1 MKGILNMTTSPELTL
16 IELVRYDNWMN
27 QQLLTICMD
36 VDERLLSAEIP
47 GTYGSIRKT
56 FSHLINSQ
64 AEFLERIHGTS
75 PQPDFKWADKPTFA
89 QMAEYADTLNEA
101 FLDTIQNVPPTAN
114 VHEENET
121 WSFDYHAR
129 LIFMAQIY
137 HGIAHR
143 TDITTF
149 LTRHGVELPELDV
162 WGYQEAY
169 PDRFDARLVK
179 ISDQLK

>member
-1 MKGILNMTTSPELTL
+1 MDIQPEPTL
-16 IELVRYDNWMN
+16 MELVRYDNWMT
-27 QQLLTICMD
+27 QQLLALCME
-36 VDERLLSAEIP
+36 VDDEVVSADIP

-56 FSHLINSQ
+56 IVHLINSQ

-75 PQPDFKWADKPTFA
+75 PQPAFKWADKPTFA
-89 QMAEYADTLNEA
+89 QMAEYAITLSEA
-101 FLDTIQNVPPTAN
+101 FLDTIESVPPTAN

-129 LIFMAQIY
+129 LIYMSQIF

-162 WGYQEAY
+162 WGYQEAC
-169 PDRFDARLVK
+169 PDRFEAKLIKLTGD
-179 ISDQLK
+179 

>member
-1 MKGILNMTTSPELTL
+1 MTHTPESTL
-16 IELVRYDNWMN
+16 IEFIRYDNWMN
-27 QQLLTICMD
+27 QKLLAICAE
-36 VDERLLSAEIP
+36 VEENVVSAEIS
-47 GTYGSIRKT
+47 GTYGSIRHT
-56 FSHLINSQ
+56 FAHLINAQ
-64 AEFLERIHGTS
+64 AEFLHRIHGTS
-75 PQPDFKWADKPTFA
+75 PQPDFKWAEKPSFA
-89 QMAEYADTLNEA
+89 QMAEYAEILNKA

-121 WSFDYHAR
+121 WSFDYHVR

-169 PDRFDARLVK
+169 PDRFDAKLIK
-179 ISDQLK
+179 LAEQHPKG

>member
-1 MKGILNMTTSPELTL
+1 MDIQAEPTL
-16 IELVRYDNWMN
+16 IELVRYDNWMT
-27 QQLLTICMD
+27 QQLLGICME
-36 VDERLLSAEIP
+36 VDEEMVSAEIP

-56 FSHLINSQ
+56 LSHLINSQ

-75 PQPDFKWADKPTFA
+75 LQPAFKWADKPTFA

-101 FLDTIQNVPPTAN
+101 FLDTIERVSPTDN

-129 LIFMAQIY
+129 LIYMSQIF

-169 PDRFDARLVK
+169 PDRFEAKLIKLTGD
-179 ISDQLK
+179 

>member
-1 MKGILNMTTSPELTL
+1 MTPSPETTL
-16 IELVRYDNWMN
+16 IEFVRYDNWMN
-27 QQLLTICMD
+27 QQLLAICMD
-36 VDERLLSAEIP
+36 VDEGLLSAEIP

-75 PQPDFKWADKPTFA
+75 PQPAFKWADKPSFA

-101 FLDTIQNVPPTAN
+101 FLDTIHSVPPTAN

-129 LIFMAQIY
+129 LIFMSQIY

-149 LTRHGVELPELDV
+149 LNHHGIELPELDV

-169 PDRFDARLVK
+169 PDRFKAKLVR
-179 ISDQLK
+179 ISDPSK

>member
-1 MKGILNMTTSPELTL
+1 MTTAPEPTL
-16 IELVRYDNWMN
+16 IELVRYDNWMT
-27 QQLLTICMD
+27 QQLLAICMD
-36 VDERLLSAEIP
+36 VDEGLLSAEIP

-64 AEFLERIHGTS
+64 AEFLARIHGTS
-75 PQPDFKWADKPTFA
+75 PQPAFKWADRPSCA
-89 QMAEYADTLNEA
+89 QMAEYAGTLSAA
-101 FLDTIQNVPPTAN
+101 FLDTIEHVPPTTN

-129 LIFMAQIY
+129 LIYMSQIY

-162 WGYQEAY
+162 WGYQQAY
-169 PDRFDARLVK
+169 PERFAAKLIKLTTD
-179 ISDQLK
+179 